1 MAEEKKEVKEQE
13 GIVWHENTEAPE
25 FYPEKL
31 IPAEIE
37 DVKGV
42 LLDQCHSKHYVP
54 TEEAK
59 KELQSKLKKYQRW
72 AYVNAQR
79 GR

>member
-42 LLDQCHSKHYVP
+42 LLDQCHSKHYHAPDYPLPVLP
-54 TEEAK
+54 RQA
-59 KELQSKLKKYQRW
+59 R
-72 AYVNAQR
+72 NAGQGR
-79 GR
+79 GGCRTGL

>member
-31 IPAEIE
+31 IPVVIKKALNEELMPLLTDNGISFPQYNPDH
-37 DVKGV
+37 DVGT
-42 LLDQCHSKHYVP
+42 L
-54 TEEAK
+54 
-59 KELQSKLKKYQRW
+59 
-72 AYVNAQR
+72 
-79 GR
+79 

>member
-31 IPAEIE
+31 IQKVDNCGSDFIRLR
-37 DVKGV
+37 K
-42 LLDQCHSKHYVP
+42 
-54 TEEAK
+54 AK
-59 KELQSKLKKYQRW
+59 FKMKTNFIANILQSAK
-72 AYVNAQR
+72 AFI
-79 GR
+79 